1 MRCVT
6 CGAEMMLMNVD
17 RHDSMAVLGCE
28 HHTLKCSE
36 CQDVKWHLAFIR
48 SNRASPPISVPV
60 APPVVPAST
69 KQDVR
74 PGLFRR
80 SAAAMPSTPVLAAG
94 RRLLAALAVVGTL
107 VEAVLSTTA
116 IAASRH
122 DQWLIHGP
130 LMLLMVVIWFI
141 IWRIECGQRRTNAA
155 TPPTAAGQDTVEEID
170 RLLAAA
176 SDSVSATIEET
187 TAAGRDTV
195 EEIDR
200 CLAAASDSVSATIEP
215 TVVVRPDATVEE
227 IGRRLA
233 AMLAEKGILINSPQC
248 ELRRRGSDGAS
259 ATVEA
264 KALAGQYTV
273 EEIVATLAK
282 KGILINSPKCE
293 LRRTTNDGANANI
306 EATVVADQ
314 DIFEKIGRRL
324 AAMLAE
330 KGILLNSRN
339 RSG

>member
-1 MRCVT
+1 
-6 CGAEMMLMNVD
+6 
-17 RHDSMAVLGCE
+17 
-28 HHTLKCSE
+28 
-36 CQDVKWHLAFIR
+36 
-48 SNRASPPISVPV
+48 
-60 APPVVPAST
+60 
-69 KQDVR
+69 
-74 PGLFRR
+74 
-80 SAAAMPSTPVLAAG
+80 MPSTPVLAAG

-170 RLLAAA
+170 RRLAAA
-176 SDSVSATIEET
+176 SDSVSATIEETTAAGRDTVEEIDRCLAAASDSISATIEETTAAGRDTVEEIDRCLAAASDSVSAMIEET

>member
-6 CGAEMMLMNVD
+6 CGAEMMLMNVG

-36 CQDVKWHLAFIR
+36 CRDVKWHLAFIR

-155 TPPTAAGQDTVEEID
+155 TPPTAAGKDTVEEID
-170 RLLAAA
+170 RRLAAA
-176 SDSVSATIEET
+176 SDGA
-187 TAAGRDTV
+187 
-195 EEIDR
+195 
-200 CLAAASDSVSATIEP
+200 SATIEP
-215 TVVVRPDATVEE
+215 TVVRPDATVEE

-293 LRRTTNDGANANI
+293 LRRTTNDGADANI

-314 DIFEKIGRRL
+314 DIFEKISSVAR
-324 AAMLAE
+324 
-330 KGILLNSRN
+330 KGIRQ
-339 RSG
+339 R

>member
-1 MRCVT
+1 M
-6 CGAEMMLMNVD
+6 
-17 RHDSMAVLGCE
+17 S
-28 HHTLKCSE
+28 
-36 CQDVKWHLAFIR
+36 
-48 SNRASPPISVPV
+48 
-60 APPVVPAST
+60 APP
-69 KQDVR
+69 R
-74 PGLFRR
+74 
-80 SAAAMPSTPVLAAG
+80 
-94 RRLLAALAVVGTL
+94 TL
-107 VEAVLSTTA
+107 VLV
-116 IAASRH
+116 
-122 DQWLIHGP
+122 G
-130 LMLLMVVIWFI
+130 LM
-141 IWRIECGQRRTNAA
+141 GAGKTN
-155 TPPTAAGQDTVEEID
+155 
-170 RLLAAA
+170 
-176 SDSVSATIEET
+176 
-187 TAAGRDTV
+187 
-195 EEIDR
+195 
-200 CLAAASDSVSATIEP
+200 
-215 TVVVRPDATVEE
+215 

>member
-1 MRCVT
+1 
-6 CGAEMMLMNVD
+6 
-17 RHDSMAVLGCE
+17 
-28 HHTLKCSE
+28 
-36 CQDVKWHLAFIR
+36 
-48 SNRASPPISVPV
+48 
-60 APPVVPAST
+60 
-69 KQDVR
+69 
-74 PGLFRR
+74 
-80 SAAAMPSTPVLAAG
+80 MPSTPVLAAG

-141 IWRIECGQRRTNAA
+141 VWRIECGQRRTNAA

-170 RLLAAA
+170 RCLAAASDSVSATIEETTAAGRDTVEEIDRCLAAA

-248 ELRRRGSDGAS
+248 ELRRRGSDSAGAI
-259 ATVEA
+259 VEA
-264 KALAGQYTV
+264 TAVAGQYTV

>member
-74 PGLFRR
+74 PALFRR

-116 IAASRH
+116 IVASRH

-141 IWRIECGQRRTNAA
+141 IWRIERGQRRTNAA

-170 RLLAAA
+170 RCLAAA
-176 SDSVSATIEET
+176 SDSVSATIEDTTAAGRDTVEEIDRCLAAARDSVSATIEET

-200 CLAAASDSVSATIEP
+200 CLAAASDSVSSTIEE
-215 TVVVRPDATVEE
+215 TTAASRNTVEE
-227 IGRRLA
+227 IDRCLA
-233 AMLAEKGILINSPQC
+233 TA
-248 ELRRRGSDGAS
+248 SDSIS
-259 ATVEA
+259 ATIEETTA
-264 KALAGQYTV
+264 AGRDTV
-273 EEIVATLAK
+273 EEIDR
-282 KGILINSPKCE
+282 C
-293 LRRTTNDGANANI
+293 
-306 EATVVADQ
+306 
-314 DIFEKIGRRL
+314 L
-324 AAMLAE
+324 AAASDSVSSMIEETTAAGRVTVEEIDRCL
-330 KGILLNSRN
+330 
-339 RSG
+339 